1 VTSNEHYRRAAAIL
15 SEVEKITNIRTDEDK
30 ELPKDA
36 LEMFNDN
43 CQRQL
48 KIAELHMRMAEYK
61 KG

>member
-15 SEVEKITNIRTDEDK
+15 FEVEKITIADEDK

>member
-15 SEVEKITNIRTDEDK
+15 FEVDKITKILTDEDK
-30 ELPKDA
+30 ELPKDT